1 MSSSDASGEFLR
13 AVRLGG
19 PVTLGID
26 GLPCIPDDPLS
37 GLVGGSAEETAE
49 AGSLVEAARRHSD
62 DLVRTALAEAS
73 AIRAAA
79 YDAGYQLGYAESAAA
94 ARAELAE
101 ALALVQRVAASGA
114 AVRNDLLRRSEREMV
129 EMVIDGIA
137 AVIGDRARTDADL
150 AALTVRQALARAG
163 SQNVVRVRVHPEDA
177 ATVMASL
184 AESVGDAPAFEV
196 LPDGAVGL
204 GGCIVDTAYGRV
216 DARLDVQLE
225 AVAQLLR
232 DALPPE
238 VGLPGMNH
246 EAADAA

>member
-1 MSSSDASGEFLR
+1 MSSSDAGEFPR

-37 GLVGGSAEETAE
+37 GLIGGSAEETAE
-49 AGSLVEAARRHSD
+49 AGSLVEAARRHAD
-62 DLVRTALAEAS
+62 ELVRIALAEAS

-79 YDAGYQLGYAESAAA
+79 YETGYQLGYAESAAA

-101 ALALVQRVAASGA
+101 ALALVQSVAASGA
-114 AVRNDLLRRSEREMV
+114 AMRNDLLQRSEREMV

-137 AVIGDRARTDADL
+137 AVVGDRARTDADL

-163 SQNVVRVRVHPEDA
+163 SQNIVRIRVHPEDA
-177 ATVMASL
+177 DSIVASL
-184 AESVGDAPAFEV
+184 TESVGDAPVFEV
-196 LPDGAVGL
+196 LPDGAVGV

-216 DARLDVQLE
+216 DARLDVQLD
-225 AVAQLLR
+225 AVARLLR

-238 VGLPGMNH
+238 VGHGAEMR
-246 EAADAA
+246 EATDAA